1 MTMTS
6 KPGHPRENRQRGKG
20 FSRDTSL
27 RRAANTRE
35 EQWSVLIV
43 TNGKRTELDY
53 FKALKN
59 SHEDWTIDGKV
70 TPKFVP
76 GDPVTAV
83 RRAAAI
89 RADNEYDVAW
99 VVCDVDEYDV
109 KAAITEVAGHDR
121 VELALSRPSFEV
133 WLILHLGK
141 GCPGFNNAAQAGAHL
156 GKLLPGWD
164 KTALRFADFS
174 AGVLDAAK
182 HAKALGEPP
191 EANPSTAVWRVI
203 ESLHV
208 ARDRPEAG

>member
-1 MTMTS
+1 MTS
-6 KPGHPRENRQRGKG
+6 KPGRPREKRQRGRG
-20 FSRDTSL
+20 FSRETSL
-27 RRAANTRE
+27 RRAANIRE
-35 EQWSVLIV
+35 ERWSTLIV
-43 TNGKRTELDY
+43 TNGERTELDY
-53 FKALKN
+53 FKGLKN
-59 SHEDWTIDGKV
+59 SNEDWVTDRKV
-70 TPKFVP
+70 TPKFVR
-76 GDPVTAV
+76 GDPVIAV

-89 RADNEYDVAW
+89 QADNEYDLAW

-109 KAAITEVAGHDR
+109 KAAITEVAKYDR

-133 WLILHLGK
+133 WLILHLGR
-141 GCPGFNNAAQAGAHL
+141 GCPGFNNAAQATAHL

-174 AGVLDAAK
+174 AGVFDAAK

-208 ARDRPEAG
+208 ARDRPAAG

>member
-1 MTMTS
+1 MTS
-6 KPGHPRENRQRGKG
+6 KSGRPRENRQRGRG
-20 FSRDTSL
+20 FRRETSL
-27 RRAANTRE
+27 LRAADTRE
-35 EQWSVLIV
+35 ERWSVVIV
-43 TNGKRTELDY
+43 TNGKRTEFDY
-53 FKALKN
+53 FYGLKN
-59 SHEDWTIDGKV
+59 SNEDWTTDRKI

-76 GDPVTAV
+76 GDPVSAV

-89 RADNEYDVAW
+89 RADNEYDLAW

-109 KAAITEVAGHDR
+109 KAALTEVAKYDR

-133 WLILHLGK
+133 WLILHLNR
-141 GCPGFNNAAQAGAHL
+141 GCPGFNNAPQAGVHL

-174 AGVLDAAK
+174 ASVLDAAK
-182 HAKALGEPP
+182 RAKALGEPP

-203 ESLHV
+203 ESIRL